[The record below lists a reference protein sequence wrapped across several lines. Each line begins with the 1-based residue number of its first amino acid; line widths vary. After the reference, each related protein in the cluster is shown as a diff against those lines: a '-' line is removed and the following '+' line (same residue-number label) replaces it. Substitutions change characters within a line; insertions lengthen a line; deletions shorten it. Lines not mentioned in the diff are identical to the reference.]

1 MRTRSK
7 NFTLNQGRG
16 NDRVI
21 IAGGKFDFSE
31 LSKHLQ
37 TKRKMTACP

>member
-16 NDRVI
+16 DDRVI
-21 IAGGKFDFSE
+21 IAGGKFDFPE
-31 LSKHLQ
+31 LSKGNIFKQ
-37 TKRKMTACP
+37 KEK